1 MPFMHPTLFAAGAGA
16 VSVPILIHLLN
27 RRRFKI
33 VEWAAMRFLQESARK
48 NRRRVRI
55 EELIL
60 LALRC
65 LAVFLLAVAVAR
77 FVGCAAP
84 GPMDLGGRVQT
95 THVFVLDDS
104 VSMGQKIADTTAFQK
119 AATDL
124 GETVQAMPPGDRLA
138 VLLTSRP
145 ERARAVFDLK
155 DSLSDPEA
163 LADRLRTLRV
173 SDTRSRLDEA
183 LLTAAEMFAEVS
195 TSKSLVILSDF
206 READFVGSE
215 FIEQVRQQLSALRA
229 DGVEI
234 RLLNYGAEPG
244 ANLTVQEVKVL
255 NKLVVASVPIRAQ
268 LAVRN
273 NGPARA
279 ENVAVSFSLRTA
291 KGVEVKL
298 PARTIRSID
307 PKQTAI
313 VQMLCELPE
322 AGAAAISGALPAD
335 TVAGDNTATLAL
347 EVRQAR
353 RVLVVDGE
361 PDPSDPPRGESH
373 FLIAAIDPSGD
384 QRYGSQAEV
393 VPVDQLA
400 EVDFDRYDAVVLA
413 NVAEFP
419 LSPAADGK
427 VAHAQLEALE
437 KYVRNGGGVLIFLG
451 DRAQRSFYNGRFY
464 QGGTGLCPLRLGPPV
479 EKDPRGLQ
487 FVRLLKDSISGHP
500 VMWAFQGE
508 RSQFTRFVRFFGYV
522 PARELAPP
530 TASAGL
536 GPVRV
541 LARFDNTEGEAVQ
554 SPAVVSR
561 DYGRGVVM
569 MVCSSADTEW
579 TDWPKDLTF
588 VPFVN
593 DVLDYISRS
602 GGGGRTGRVGQR
614 IDYAISPDEAAAKA
628 LLRTPAFPAEDVVM
642 LEGRWVGARRQLSYE
657 DTRHAGAYEL
667 QLTLPDETR
676 AVLFARNVDPREGVL
691 RRAGDE
697 QTLQGWLGVE
707 FTYVDRLKPAESAS
721 AEVTDRREY
730 WKLALALM
738 LVVLAVEVFLAQ
750 RFGHYR

>member
-33 VEWAAMRFLQESARK
+33 VEWAAMRFLQESVRK

-84 GPMDLGGRVQT
+84 GGMDLGGRVQT

-124 GETVQAMPPGDRLA
+124 GEMVQAMPPGDRLA

-163 LADRLRTLRV
+163 LADRLRTLSV
-173 SDTRSRLDEA
+173 SDTRSRLDQA

-229 DGVEI
+229 EGVEI

-244 ANLTVQEVKVL
+244 PNLTVQEVKVL

-268 LAVRN
+268 LTVRN

-279 ENVAVSFSLRTA
+279 ENVAVGFSLRTA

-307 PKQTAI
+307 PNQTAI
-313 VQMLCELPE
+313 VQMVCELPE
-322 AGAAAISGALPAD
+322 AGAAAVSGALPAD

-353 RVLVVDGE
+353 RVLLVDGE
-361 PDPSDPPRGESH
+361 PDLSDPSRGESH
-373 FLIAAIDPSGD
+373 FLTAAIDPSGD
-384 QRYGSQAEV
+384 QRYGSEAKV
-393 VPVDQLA
+393 VPADQLA
-400 EVDFDRYDAVVLA
+400 EVDFDRHDAVVLA
-413 NVAEFP
+413 NVADFP

-427 VAHAQLEALE
+427 TAHAQLEALE
-437 KYVRNGGGVLIFLG
+437 KYVRSGGGVLIFLG
-451 DRAQRSFYNGRFY
+451 DRVQPSFYNGRFY
-464 QGGTGLCPLRLGPPV
+464 QGGTGLCPLTLGPPV
-479 EKDPRGLQ
+479 EKDHAELQ
-487 FVRLLKDSISGHP
+487 FVRLLKDSISGDP
-500 VMWAFQGE
+500 VMRTFQGE
-508 RSQFTRFVRFFGYV
+508 RSEFTRFVRFFGYV
-522 PARELAPP
+522 PARTLAPP

-541 LARFDNTEGEAVQ
+541 LARFDNAEGEAVH

-561 DYGRGVVM
+561 DYGQGVVM
-569 MVCSSADTEW
+569 MVCTSADTEW
-579 TDWPKDLTF
+579 TDWPKDFTF
-588 VPFVN
+588 LPFVN
-593 DVLDYISRS
+593 DALDYISRS
-602 GGGGRTGRVGQR
+602 GGDGRTGRVGQR

-642 LEGRWVGARRQLSYE
+642 LEGRWVGAQRQLSYE

-667 QLTLPDETR
+667 QLKLPDETR
-676 AVLFARNVDPREGVL
+676 TVLFARNVDPREGL
-691 RRAGDE
+691 LQRAAGE
-697 QTLQGWLGVE
+697 QTLRGWLGVE
-707 FTYVDRLKPAESAS
+707 FTYVDRLKPAEEAS
-721 AEVTDRREY
+721 ADVGEHREY